1 MKKSINRFFIM
12 PKKIVFDRDLTSDE
26 KMLYATLLDNVVA
39 NETSIITN
47 NITDELKESLNRF
60 LKIKAIERWDE
71 YDGTILV
78 KFNLKELLNYE
89 SE

>member
-1 MKKSINRFFIM
+1 
-12 PKKIVFDRDLTSDE
+12 
-26 KMLYATLLDNVVA
+26 MLYATVLDNVVA
-39 NETSIITN
+39 DETSIITN

>member
-1 MKKSINRFFIM
+1 M